1 MPNLRAFEVFLSV
14 VEAGSISR
22 AARKLHLTQPAVS
35 HQVSSL
41 ERDLGVA
48 VFDRGRRGAT
58 LTPAGRAFAPLARD
72 ALDAAVRAEEAARGS
87 ARIRL
92 VVAQTFTVPFVVP
105 ALRALGGPLPEISEG
120 SSALGMVEEVRRGTK
135 DVAIVPGPVD
145 APDLVVQEVGTEEIV
160 VVVGSPD
167 TDVTLETVA
176 TGPLIGIS
184 RDTGYGSWLD
194 ALFVERGLVPVV
206 TTTVGSPAAAA
217 ALASAGFGFAVV
229 PESTLTGD
237 AERSRLRPRVNRDIV
252 VVGRSEEAV
261 GPFVEALKSA
271 R

>member
-1 MPNLRAFEVFLSV
+1 MPNLRAFEVFLAV
-14 VEAGSISR
+14 VDAGSISR
-22 AARKLHLTQPAVS
+22 AARMLHLTQPAVS

-58 LTPAGRAFAPLARD
+58 LTPAGRTFAPLARE
-72 ALDAAVRAEEAARGS
+72 ALDAALRAEEAARGS
-87 ARIRL
+87 APVRL

-105 ALRALGGPLPEISEG
+105 ALRALSDPLPELSEG
-120 SSALGMVEEVRRGTK
+120 SSALGMVDEVRRGTQ

-145 APDLVVQEVGTEEIV
+145 APDLVVREVGTEEIV
-160 VVVGSPD
+160 VIGSPD
-167 TDVTLETVA
+167 PDVTLETVA

-184 RDTGYGSWLD
+184 GDTGYGSWLA

-206 TTTVGSPAAAA
+206 TKTVGSPAAAT
-217 ALASAGFGFAVV
+217 ALASAGFGLAVV
-229 PESTLTGD
+229 PDSTLTGD
-237 AERSRLRPRVNRDIV
+237 TERSRFRPRVHRDIV

-261 GPFVEALKSA
+261 GAFVRAMTSA